1 MQLPE
6 IRSMQ
11 MISKVKHI
19 VIAMRIRQWI
29 KNLFIFAGIVFSGKL
44 FHFNHLLVVS
54 IGFFL
59 FGLATSSIYVF
70 NDIHDLEKDKIHPV
84 KKNRPLAAG
93 LISVHRAYAVAII
106 SALISLIGA
115 FALELRFFGIVI
127 CYLAINIAYTLKIK
141 ELVILDVMCI
151 ASGFVLRVFAGTLL
165 SDASPSEWMIVC
177 TITLS
182 LFLGFSKRRQE
193 LALTGSRADNQRKV
207 LGNYSIGFLDQMI
220 SVATASTVI
229 AYALYAV
236 SPQTVYRLNTRNLAF
251 TIPFVLYGIYRY
263 LFLMHQKKSGEDPTT
278 EMFSDLPLLINGIL
292 WLLIVLVIIY

>member
-1 MQLPE
+1 MQT
-6 IRSMQ
+6 
-11 MISKVKHI
+11 ISKVKQLM
-19 VIAMRIRQWI
+19 VTMRIKQWV
-29 KNLFIFAGIVFSGKL
+29 KNLFIFAGIVFAGKL
-44 FHFNHLLVVS
+44 FHIELLLEVCT
-54 IGFFL
+54 GFVL
-59 FGLATSSIYVF
+59 FGLAASSIYIF
-70 NDIHDLEKDKIHPV
+70 NDIHDLEHDKTHPV

-93 LISVHRAYAVAII
+93 LISIHRAYIIAII
-106 SALISLIGA
+106 GAVIAIIGA
-115 FALELRFFGIVI
+115 FVLDLRFFGIVI
-127 CYLAINIAYTLKIK
+127 CYLVINIAYTMKIK

-151 ASGFVLRVFAGTLL
+151 ASGFVLRVFAGSLL
-165 SDASPSEWMIVC
+165 SDASPSEWVIVC

-193 LALTGSRADNQRKV
+193 LALTGSKANSQRKV

-229 AYALYAV
+229 AYALYSV

-278 EMFSDLPLLINGIL
+278 EMFTDLPLIINGIL